1 MKSIQQQYYTRSK
14 RGIYLNGE
22 GYDTI
27 ALSKNLTQSF
37 VKEYIHPICF
47 YEIPNELE
55 LKKEDEKDN
64 FPKILTCIN
73 IPSGEMI
80 IGQSIYPT
88 SQLKSDRNA
97 FFSHNFVLPENI
109 KEKFIKNIDNIL
121 FLDCF
126 KESYDISKGQE
137 LPELDDLK
145 VKPVNDILS
154 NFNSI
159 LTELDIERKV
169 FKDILLSIFVS
180 IFNKKKVF
188 ISLDKKIEKQT
199 EYPKMLLR
207 CIFYCLPYAYRRYI
221 GFRTFLKEIMSK
233 QFIHINFIDKDSVK
247 YYKQELK
254 GNVFFD
260 FLSGNLFSPNEE
272 IDKSIFIDH
281 ILGRVTSGL
290 SPENFFEFIDNFQ
303 LKNKDLLNLN
313 LYNRLCGYYQ
323 IESGE
328 KTLYF
333 QNKSDIYIG
342 LDDVINKTIGKSNK
356 IYELVEN
363 LIDIEIENLKINNKN
378 FVESDTLSFF
388 IKYFKENYSETIK
401 EKLSSLVINQINNL
415 IDNEKHENVDKILED
430 LYQNHDLFKIV
441 VIDLLDGN
449 SVKLTLSKFL
459 AKRLLSVGSLGELSD
474 EINIWRNISS
484 RIFAMDST
492 KDSLKA
498 KILNLFSIN
507 QNYLYKFD
515 QFKKFLS
522 SLHEKFP
529 EEENFLLELENELK
543 EFIFDKIAVS
553 DEFDTDENFIK
564 NLPEIKDG
572 YGNEYYRIAKALQII
587 IFGEISKLSSLDLRT
602 EELNKASKIA
612 REDYFKIENN
622 PDSFRRIIFM
632 FEKKSSFETSKTLY
646 YDTNF
651 SPREVAEYVK
661 MKSDSN
667 TLHNFLS
674 WLFNEYSSG
683 YVFRNELKSYLANE
697 PGVLNSLKKAKII
710 RENKNFSIFLK
721 KSFRATKDKNI
732 KRINFKKVLILS
744 AVLVVLLIAII
755 FTILFY
761 PKIVDRKVIKEL
773 DSFELTDIL
782 NESRPLDGGK
792 IMLRVEGD
800 KHLIEGLN
808 KSSYKINIS
817 KIESKNLKRKYDLT
831 TIEKKNIDDIYNYN
845 SDFYIFEIVSENKG
859 ETDFNFIE
867 KIEIYFKVEA
877 NTDNLSIVKLDDE
890 TLTWGKMTTEV
901 DESDYAYTSFLENFS
916 NLKLFMINSIENMN
930 D

>member
-1 MKSIQQQYYTRSK
+1 MKLIQQQYYTRSK
-14 RGIYLNGE
+14 RGVYLNGE

-27 ALSKNLTQSF
+27 AVSKNLTQSF

-80 IGQSIYPT
+80 IGQSTYPT
-88 SQLKSDRNA
+88 CQLKSDRNV

-159 LTELDIERKV
+159 LSELDIERKV

-199 EYPKMLLR
+199 EYSKILLR
-207 CIFYCLPYAYRRYI
+207 CILCCLPYAYRRYI
-221 GFRTFLKEIMSK
+221 GFRTFLKEITSR
-233 QFIHINFIDKDSVK
+233 QFIHINFIDKGSVK
-247 YYKQELK
+247 FYKQELK
-254 GNVFFD
+254 DNIFFD
-260 FLSGNLFSPNEE
+260 FLRGNLFSSNEE
-272 IDKSIFIDH
+272 IDKSIFIDY
-281 ILGRVTSGL
+281 ILGSVTSGL
-290 SPENFFEFIDNFQ
+290 SPENFFEFIDTFQ
-303 LKNKDLLNLN
+303 LKNKDLLSLN
-313 LYNRLCGYYQ
+313 LYNQLFSYYQ

-333 QNKSDIYIG
+333 QNKTDIYSG

-356 IYELVEN
+356 IDELVEN

-388 IKYFKENYSETIK
+388 IKYFKENDSETIK

-415 IDNEKHENVDKILED
+415 IYNEKHENVDKILED
-430 LYQNHDLFKIV
+430 LYLNHDLFKIV
-441 VIDLLDGN
+441 VIDLLDSN
-449 SVKLTLSKFL
+449 LVKLVLSKFL
-459 AKRLLSVGSLGELSD
+459 AKRLLSVGSLGELLN

-484 RIFAMDST
+484 RVFAMDST

-498 KILNLFSIN
+498 KVLNLFSIN

-515 QFKKFLS
+515 QFESFLYLLHKKL
-522 SLHEKFP
+522 P
-529 EEENFLLELENELK
+529 EEENFLIELENELK
-543 EFIFDKIAVS
+543 EFVFHKNAVS
-553 DEFDTDENFIK
+553 DEFDESFIRHLPKIKEGYSNEN
-564 NLPEIKDG
+564 
-572 YGNEYYRIAKALQII
+572 YRIAKALQII
-587 IFGEISKLSSLDLRT
+587 LFGEISELSFLDLTT
-602 EELNKASKIA
+602 EELNKASEIA

-622 PDSFRRIIFM
+622 PDSFSRVIFM
-632 FEKKSSFETSKTLY
+632 FEKKSSFGTSNTLY
-646 YDTNF
+646 YDINF
-651 SPREVAEYVK
+651 STAAVVEYVK
-661 MKSDSN
+661 RKSDNN
-667 TLHNFLS
+667 TLHSFLS
-674 WLFNEYSSG
+674 WLFNKYSSG
-683 YVFRNELKSYLANE
+683 YVFKRELKIYLANE
-697 PGVLNSLKKAKII
+697 SDVLNILKKAKII

-721 KSFRATKDKNI
+721 KTFRATKDKNI

-761 PKIVDRKVIKEL
+761 PKIVDRLVIEEL
-773 DSFELTDIL
+773 NSFEIADIL
-782 NESRPLDGGK
+782 NESRYLDGGK

-800 KHLIEGLN
+800 KYSIEGLN
-808 KSSYKINIS
+808 KSSYKISIS
-817 KIESKNLKRKYDLT
+817 KIESENLKRKYDFT
-831 TIEKKNIDDIYNYN
+831 TVEKKNIDDIYNYN
-845 SDFYIFEIVSENKG
+845 SDLYIFEIVSENKD
-859 ETDFNFIE
+859 ETGFNFIE

-877 NTDNLSIVKLDDE
+877 NTDNLSIVKLDNE

-901 DESDYAYTSFLENFS
+901 DKNDYAYTSFLENFS
-916 NLKLFMINSIENMN
+916 NLKLFMISPIENMN